1 VTAAPT
7 GRLAGK
13 VAIVTGGASGMGLAT
28 VERFV
33 AEGAQVVFTDLAP
46 VTGADLEARLGPAAA
61 LHHRDR
67 EPGGDHDGA
76 AIAQRLGDRA
86 RFVPADVTAA
96 DELQAVF
103 DTAVDVFGG
112 LDVLFNNAGVGGVEG
127 TVAECPDHLFDR
139 IIDIDLKAVWR
150 GIKLAAPLMRAR
162 GGGSII
168 STASVAGLR
177 GVPGAGSYSAAKGGV
192 IALTRTA
199 AMEMAAD
206 NIRVNVICP
215 GGIVTP
221 IIYESPTMN
230 LSLDPDL
237 LRQTLAVSQPLT
249 RAGEPDDIANAALF
263 LASDE
268 SSFVTGQSIVVDGG
282 LAAESDA
289 RSRTQDLAEAF
300 GFGEGE

>member
-1 VTAAPT
+1 M
-7 GRLAGK
+7 GRLDGK

-33 AEGAQVVFTDLAP
+33 GEDAQVVFTDLAP
-46 VTGADLEARLGPAAA
+46 VSGADLEARLGPAAA

-67 EPGGDHDGA
+67 EEGGPHDGF
-76 AIAQRLGDRA
+76 AIAARLGDQA
-86 RFVPADVTAA
+86 RFVPADVTVAG
-96 DELQAVF
+96 ELAAVF
-103 DTAVDVFGG
+103 DTAIDTFGG

-150 GIKLAAPLMRAR
+150 GIKLATPLMTER

-199 AMEMAAD
+199 AMELAAA
-206 NIRVNVICP
+206 NIRVNCICP
-215 GGIVTP
+215 GGVVTP
-221 IIYESPTMN
+221 IIYESPTMGI
-230 LSLDPDL
+230 SLDPAL
-237 LRQTLAVSQPLT
+237 ARQALAVSQPLT
-249 RAGEPDDIANAALF
+249 RAGEPEDIANAALF

-300 GFGEGE
+300 GLGE